1 MKKSVVAAILIV
13 VILAAVAVGVTA
25 YASDGY
31 TLPVEEW
38 GERLGIEADKETP
51 GEDEAPDE
59 TPGTNTPGTE
69 IPGDDETPGT
79 EIPGDDEKPDE
90 DEAPLFWKEIST
102 DFYALSETGDDAT
115 EPTTSTGMD
124 FPVAKMKQIFED
136 LKDFRNNDILS
147 AMTIQFESDT
157 TPGHYEKEAQV
168 LNVIYQYVDG
178 LCEDF
183 FGPNRDALGEIHLL
197 QINYIDP
204 DDGTIGSMLCQ
215 WINLDDPESQEI
227 FYCELPEGYGWFKI
241 YGSYL
246 AK

>member
-1 MKKSVVAAILIV
+1 MKKSVVAAILII

-51 GEDEAPDE
+51 DEDEKPDD
-59 TPGTNTPGTE
+59 TPGTNTPGTDE
-69 IPGDDETPGT
+69 PDDAPGT
-79 EIPGDDEKPDE
+79 EIPGEDETPDE
-90 DEAPLFWKEIST
+90 NEAPLFWKEIST

-115 EPTTSTGMD
+115 EPITSTGME

-136 LKDFRNNDILS
+136 LKDFQNNYILS

-157 TPGHYEKEAQV
+157 TPGHYEKNAQV
-168 LNVIYQYVDG
+168 LNVIYQYSDG
-178 LCEDF
+178 LIEDLY
-183 FGPNRDALGEIHLL
+183 GPNQDMLGEEHVL
-197 QINYIDP
+197 QITYVDP
-204 DDGTIGSMLCQ
+204 DDGTIGYMFCQ
-215 WINLDDPESQEI
+215 WINPNDPESQEI
-227 FYCELPEGYGWFKI
+227 FYCEIPEGYGWFKI

>member
-1 MKKSVVAAILIV
+1 MKKSVVAAILII

-51 GEDEAPDE
+51 DEDEKPDD
-59 TPGTNTPGTE
+59 TPGTNTPGTDE
-69 IPGDDETPGT
+69 PDDAP
-79 EIPGDDEKPDE
+79 
-90 DEAPLFWKEIST
+90 PLFWKEIST

-115 EPTTSTGMD
+115 EPTTSTGKD

-178 LCEDF
+178 LFEDF
-183 FGPNRDALGEIHLL
+183 YGPNRDALGEIHLL